1 MKESI
6 SKMFREFLDRKRN
19 ILVGLAIYFTFCIV
33 YPLITQPTN
42 AVGTIFRGAVLSAL
56 YAVLALGFSL
66 IYGVAKQLKLSI
78 GGYYV
83 IAAYSMY
90 FLLEVIQIR
99 IVFDFSGI
107 DGIALLFLAIF
118 PIIPILILYSY
129 YLVKLE
135 RKYYLIIIISTFCGL
150 GGMFLVSGNLI
161 HALYT
166 GLALSVLSGTFLYLE
181 FPIQRYSMLVLGTSV
196 LTPLLF
202 LVGVPIVYLSL
213 MLLSIIITSIVAMLS
228 DRFLLDKFRKSSIN
242 ILIVTFS
249 LALILQ
255 SVVQIFYFPKN
266 GTSLEQFGSGRRTL
280 QGIVPVTSS
289 ITIFGTQIQ
298 SIRLISLIFSLVI
311 VIGLYAFIWFSKTGV
326 ALRAVSQD
334 EEAASLVGINIRKIT
349 AIVSG
354 IGMGL
359 IGFAAVMTSPFA
371 ARPWFFPFMGW
382 NVLIFAIAVVTLGG
396 MGSLAGSVIA
406 AFIIGYAEVL
416 VSTIDPSL
424 SLVVPFV
431 VILLVM
437 IVKPEGLFGETEE
450 LE

>member
-1 MKESI
+1 MLESI
-6 SKMFREFLDRKRN
+6 SKMYLDFLDRERN
-19 ILVGLAIYFTFCIV
+19 ILIGLAIYFTFCLV
-33 YPLITQPTN
+33 FPLITQPTN
-42 AVGTIFRGAVLSAL
+42 AFAIIFRGTVLSVL

-99 IVFDFSGI
+99 IAFNFDGI
-107 DGIALLFLAIF
+107 DGIVLLFLALF
-118 PIIPILILYSY
+118 PIIPILIIYSY
-129 YLVKLE
+129 YFVKLE
-135 RKYYLIIIISTFCGL
+135 RKYSLIIIISTFCGL
-150 GGMFLVSGNLI
+150 GGIFLFSGNLI
-161 HALYT
+161 YALYT
-166 GLALSVLSGTFLYLE
+166 GLALTVLSGTFLYLE
-181 FPIQRYSMLVLGTSV
+181 FPIQKYSLLVLGTSV

-202 LVGVPIVYLSL
+202 FVGVPIVYLSL
-213 MLLSIIITSIVAMLS
+213 MLLSIIITSIVAILS

-242 ILIVTFS
+242 IMIITFS

-255 SVVQIFYFPKN
+255 SFVQILYFPKN
-266 GTSLEQFGSGRRTL
+266 GTTLEQFGSGRRTL

-289 ITIFGTQIQ
+289 ITIFETQIQ
-298 SIRLISLIFSLVI
+298 TIRLISLIFSIVI

-334 EEAASLVGINIRKIT
+334 EEAASLVGINVRKIT
-349 AIVSG
+349 GIVSG

-359 IGFAAVMTSPFA
+359 IGFGAVMTAPFA

-382 NVLIFAIAVVTLGG
+382 SVLIFAIAVVTLGG
-396 MGSLAGSVIA
+396 MGSLIGSVIA
-406 AFIIGYAEVL
+406 AFIIGYTEVL

-424 SLVVPFV
+424 SLVVPFA
-431 VILLVM
+431 IIILVM
-437 IVKPEGLFGETEE
+437 IVRPEGLFGEKEE
-450 LE
+450 LA